1 MSSVTGTLPFRHCGT
16 AWLAPNLIDDRD
28 RRGTDL
34 GYRRRA
40 MTDRSSQGATSPDRQ
55 RLERRGLVLEYST
68 IAWNVAEIFVAIGLG
83 VAAGSLALVAFGL
96 DSMVE
101 VFASVVVVWHL
112 RHPDGASDRISAR
125 ALRLVSIAFFALA
138 VVLIAGVVWS
148 VVQEYRPGES
158 PLGVVYLAATALVMF
173 GLAAAKRRVG
183 VGLASDP
190 LRAEARMTFL
200 DGVLATGVLLSLMAN
215 AVLGWWW
222 ADVAATLLVAAA
234 AFAEGT
240 ENWQEAKELS

>member
-1 MSSVTGTLPFRHCGT
+1 
-16 AWLAPNLIDDRD
+16 
-28 RRGTDL
+28 
-34 GYRRRA
+34 
-40 MTDRSSQGATSPDRQ
+40 MTDRSSQSPTSPNRR

-68 IAWNVAEIFVAIGLG
+68 IAWNVAEIFVTIGLG

-112 RHPDGASDRISAR
+112 RHPDRASDRITAR
-125 ALRLVSIAFFALA
+125 ALRLVSIAFFVLA
-138 VVLIAGVVWS
+138 AVLVAGVAWS
-148 VVQEYRPGES
+148 VAQEHRPGES

-183 VGLASDP
+183 IELDAEP

-200 DGVLATGVLLSLMAN
+200 DGLLATGVLLSLVAN

-222 ADVAATLLVAAA
+222 ADAAATLLVAAA
-234 AFAEGT
+234 AFAEGV